1 MKSKK
6 FFNCLKKNFFNLKV
20 KLDIENTISR
30 LNTKNGPQP
39 LTLENTTSRL
49 NTKNG
54 PQPLTKEQEIIEN
67 PSSEEHLNTSRIHNK
82 GQLSRMYNLKY

>member
-20 KLDIENTISR
+20 KLDIENTI
-30 LNTKNGPQP
+30 
-39 LTLENTTSRL
+39 SRL